1 MNPQSPA
8 RRAQPPFQRCASW
21 LPRLRPNWPPG
32 LVTWRRTWLQG
43 IWEFLW
49 KKWSQWIMTM
59 KKEIFFGSNNETPLI
74 PVDLKLNPIET
85 LRNHKKHS
93 TGKASRKPSTLN
105 FQKQMPKQKPAF
117 FAKVCFTWDVSWV
130 MFRCSKMLG
139 WKWTLAFQSLWFL
152 TWFSSGS
159 IHLEVVFNS
168 VIYLYGDGKGV
179 KSKQVDQEFARLDS
193 SGFFIAFP
201 KASSLS
207 KRPLTE
213 VVLIPD
219 VEI

>member
-1 MNPQSPA
+1 
-8 RRAQPPFQRCASW
+8 
-21 LPRLRPNWPPG
+21 
-32 LVTWRRTWLQG
+32 
-43 IWEFLW
+43 
-49 KKWSQWIMTM
+49 
-59 KKEIFFGSNNETPLI
+59 
-74 PVDLKLNPIET
+74 
-85 LRNHKKHS
+85 
-93 TGKASRKPSTLN
+93 
-105 FQKQMPKQKPAF
+105 MPKQKPAF